1 MRAILGRVGLARLL
15 RFGLTLAIPPLWYE
29 LTLLHFRGAFQSKF
43 MWVPVLSLPAAIA
56 GGVASGL
63 KKDERRSRD
72 IFRPVA
78 WSLTAM
84 GTLGTFFHLRGI
96 ARQMGGFFNWKY
108 NVVTGPPFP
117 APMQVAL
124 LGLLGTVASRRISMN
139 PLESTHRDE
148 RNIIRRARWIN
159 SLSYFLV
166 GIEAGYY
173 HWTGNFFNRL
183 MYTPLVLSPI
193 MSLVHMASLWRS
205 RLAQAL
211 ELPLSILTTFV
222 GLVGFSF
229 HIGNLLGRPGGLS
242 WQTLFYGP
250 PLMAPL
256 QMTAYG
262 ALGAL
267 YALFSDE
274 S

>member
-1 MRAILGRVGLARLL
+1 
-15 RFGLTLAIPPLWYE
+15 
-29 LTLLHFRGAFQSKF
+29 
-43 MWVPVLSLPAAIA
+43 
-56 GGVASGL
+56 
-63 KKDERRSRD
+63 
-72 IFRPVA
+72 
-78 WSLTAM
+78 
-84 GTLGTFFHLRGI
+84 
-96 ARQMGGFFNWKY
+96 
-108 NVVTGPPFP
+108 
-117 APMQVAL
+117 
-124 LGLLGTVASRRISMN
+124 
-139 PLESTHRDE
+139 
-148 RNIIRRARWIN
+148 
-159 SLSYFLV
+159 V

-183 MYTPLVLSPI
+183 MYTPLVISPI
-193 MSLVHMASLWRS
+193 MSLVHLASLWRS

-242 WQTLFYGP
+242 WQNLFYGP

-262 ALGAL
+262 ALGTL
-267 YALFSDE
+267 YALFDE

>member
-15 RFGLTLAIPPLWYE
+15 RLGLTLAIPPLWYE
-29 LTLLHFRGAFQSKF
+29 LTMLHYRGAFHSKF
-43 MWVPVLSLPAAIA
+43 MWVPVLSLPVTIA

-78 WSLTAM
+78 WSLTVM
-84 GTLGTFFHLRGI
+84 GTLGTFFHVRGI

-124 LGLLGTVASRRISMN
+124 LGLLGTVASGRISNN
-139 PLESTHRDE
+139 PFQSTHRDE
-148 RNIIRRARWIN
+148 RKIIRRARWIN
-159 SLSYFLV
+159 SLSYLLV

-183 MYTPLVLSPI
+183 MYTPLVISPI
-193 MSLVHMASLWRS
+193 MSLVHLASLWRS

-242 WQTLFYGP
+242 WQNLFYGP

-262 ALGAL
+262 ALGTL
-267 YALFSDE
+267 YALFDE